1 MLFNLLHPQRSAST
15 ETDLSPGLSRRIL
28 TEQVRQLYQN
38 APISLAVQIPGMF
51 LMVWMLRN
59 VIPHVR
65 LIVWLICIEAVFL
78 LRVGLVVAY
87 RRRQTA
93 DDTGRWKNRY
103 LKSLLLSG
111 VIMGS
116 SGILLFPSQSLPHQ
130 LLLLMVLSGMGA
142 ASSATL
148 SPVKSAFLLFFIP
161 LQLPI
166 NLYLFLSGDEFHIV
180 AGIMVLLFNLVP
192 LSSSLH
198 SHRTLIESLYLRFEN
213 EDLITHLSAARASAE
228 ARTEELQLEIA
239 ERRRVEEALL
249 ESSRFTEQ
257 VIFCAGEGI
266 IVLDRDLKC
275 VVWNQRMTEMT
286 GYQAEQVTGRRID
299 EVFPHM
305 AEPGVREIYQRA
317 INGEKIM
324 LPDQHL
330 TLPNGVTL
338 WRAGNYSPLRNA
350 RGELIGA
357 IGLLQDITERKRAE
371 SELRD
376 FAAKLEHSNLEL
388 QGLAARLERSNQ
400 ELQMFASVAS
410 HDLQEPLRKVQTFG
424 DRLKAKYAD
433 LLDETGRDYIARM
446 QNATA
451 RMQVLIEDLLA
462 YSRVTTR
469 AQPFKPVDLKLIA
482 REVTGDL
489 EARIERTGGRVEI
502 GELPVIE
509 ADPTQMR
516 QLLQNLIGNA
526 LKFHRPETPPVVTV
540 RASQVGSAD
549 QQAPVWRLEIADN
562 GIGFDEK
569 YLDKIFAIFQRLHG
583 RDEYEGT
590 GIGLAVCQK
599 IVERHRGTITASSQ
613 PGQGAT
619 FIITL
624 PAVQPSDKAQS
635 AGAMN

>member
-1 MLFNLLHPQRSAST
+1 MIFNLLNPLRSDSGSARS
-15 ETDLSPGLSRRIL
+15 DLLPGHSQHMLA
-28 TEQVRQLYQN
+28 EQVRQLYQN
-38 APISLAVQIPGMF
+38 APISLAVQMPGMF
-51 LMVWMLRN
+51 LMVWTLRN
-59 VIPHVR
+59 VIPQAR
-65 LIVWLICIEAVFL
+65 LLVWLSCIEAVFL
-78 LRVGLVVAY
+78 LRVGLVMTY
-87 RRRQTA
+87 RRRQFA
-93 DDTGRWKNRY
+93 DDADRWKARY
-103 LKSLLLSG
+103 LLSLFLSG

-116 SGILLFPSQSLPHQ
+116 SGILLFPAQSLPHQ
-130 LLLLMVLSGMGA
+130 LLLLLVLSGMGA

-166 NLYLFLSGDEFHIV
+166 NLYLFLLGDEFHVV
-180 AGIMVLLFNLVP
+180 AGIMALLFNMVP
-192 LSSSLH
+192 VSTALH
-198 SHRTLIESLYLRFEN
+198 SHRTLVESLYLRFEN
-213 EDLITHLSAARASAE
+213 EGLIAHLSAARASAE
-228 ARTEELQLEIA
+228 ARTEEFQLEIA
-239 ERRRVEEALL
+239 ERRRVEAALL

-257 VIFCAGEGI
+257 VVFSAGEGI

-275 VVWNQRMTEMT
+275 LVWNQRMTELT

-305 AEPGVREIYQRA
+305 AEPGVCELYQRA
-317 INGEKIM
+317 INGEKVT
-324 LPDQHL
+324 LPDQYL

-338 WRAGNYSPLRNA
+338 WRAGNYAPLRNA
-350 RGELIGA
+350 HGELIGA
-357 IGLLQDITERKRAE
+357 IGLLQDITARKQTE
-371 SELRD
+371 SESRD
-376 FAAKLEHSNLEL
+376 F
-388 QGLAARLERSNQ
+388 AARLERSNQ

-433 LLDETGRDYIARM
+433 RLDETGRDYIARM

-462 YSRVTTR
+462 YSRVTTK
-469 AQPFKPVDLKLIA
+469 AQPFTPIDLTLIA
-482 REVTGDL
+482 QEVTGDL
-489 EARIERTGGRVEI
+489 ETRIERTGGCVEI

-526 LKFHRPETPPVVTV
+526 LKFHRPDTPPVVTV
-540 RASQVGSAD
+540 RAAPVSSAD
-549 QQAPVWRLEIADN
+549 QPEAVWRLEIADN
-562 GIGFDEK
+562 GIGFDEQ

-583 RDEYEGT
+583 REEYEGT
-590 GIGLAVCQK
+590 GVGLAVCQK
-599 IVERHRGTITASSQ
+599 IVERHRGAITASSQ

-624 PAVQPSDKAQS
+624 PAVQPFDKTQS
-635 AGAMN
+635 AEAAN